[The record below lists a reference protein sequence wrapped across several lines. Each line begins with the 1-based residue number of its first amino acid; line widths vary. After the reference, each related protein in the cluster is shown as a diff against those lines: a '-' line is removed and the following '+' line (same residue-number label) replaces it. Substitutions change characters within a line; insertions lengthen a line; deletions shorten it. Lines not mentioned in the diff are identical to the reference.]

1 MFDDMGWGKRQ
12 DNGHLLCLG
21 AFKAKV
27 AKKKKKKKE
36 SNIVHFQNPDKC
48 WAFKLNFQS
57 SANNVSCDTLNSCD

>member
-27 AKKKKKKKE
+27 AKKKKKEKRKQHSSFLE
-36 SNIVHFQNPDKC
+36 SR
-48 WAFKLNFQS
+48 
-57 SANNVSCDTLNSCD
+57 